1 MARIDQKSFY
11 LKSIQKYGKTARGVA
26 WSDAHRQER
35 RFSVLLGQVDRI
47 SEAVIVDAGCGFGDL
62 FLYMKRRG
70 MLPKKY
76 IGIDMIDSMVEEAR
90 AKCRAE
96 ILKRDMLKD
105 PLPEA
110 DWYLASGSFNLL
122 TRFETL
128 LALRRF
134 LEVSRCGVI
143 FNLLKGREREGIFNY
158 WMPEEI
164 QRACRTFGRVTIY
177 EGYLEGDFT
186 VKIES

>member
-62 FLYMKRRG
+62 FLYMKRRRV
-70 MLPKKY
+70 LPKKY

-134 LEVSRCGVI
+134 ADLSRRGVV
-143 FNLLKGREREGIFNY
+143 FNL
-158 WMPEEI
+158 
-164 QRACRTFGRVTIY
+164 
-177 EGYLEGDFT
+177 
-186 VKIES
+186 